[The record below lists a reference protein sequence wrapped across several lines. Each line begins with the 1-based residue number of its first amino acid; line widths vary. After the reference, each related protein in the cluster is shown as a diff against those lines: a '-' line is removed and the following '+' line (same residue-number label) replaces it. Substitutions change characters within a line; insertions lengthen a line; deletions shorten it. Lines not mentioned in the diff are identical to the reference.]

1 MGDSVDELE
10 QYSRRNC
17 LMLHDV
23 RELECKNTIDVI
35 IKTIKEE
42 MDIDTWE
49 KDLDWTH
56 RIGNPKKVSK
66 KGRPRPHNFQIYFL
80 MICIVQETKIKI
92 NWKIKTFWL
101 QEI

>member
-1 MGDSVDELE
+1 MLWSKLGDSADELE

-35 IKTIKEE
+35 IKTVKEE

-49 KDLDWTH
+49 KDLD
-56 RIGNPKKVSK
+56 
-66 KGRPRPHNFQIYFL
+66 
-80 MICIVQETKIKI
+80 
-92 NWKIKTFWL
+92 
-101 QEI
+101 

>member
-1 MGDSVDELE
+1 MLWSKLGDSVDELE

-35 IKTIKEE
+35 IKTVKEE

-49 KDLDWTH
+49 KDLD
-56 RIGNPKKVSK
+56 
-66 KGRPRPHNFQIYFL
+66 
-80 MICIVQETKIKI
+80 
-92 NWKIKTFWL
+92 
-101 QEI
+101 